1 MSNSIQ
7 SHSVGRSQTLSNF
20 QVRHYCQTRSKVRV
34 IHGSQTWPNY
44 NCQTWLKFLVLLPIA
59 VTFLLPHKNGSN
71 KTSCRLLV
79 RFRGKACCLHLRRS
93 SRSVLGI
100 PHKNTITTNAVKT
113 SNHAKLH
120 VHLRHVQLQW
130 STVTQNKKKNNS
142 CGRSIDFWPL

>member
-34 IHGSQTWPNY
+34 IHRSQTWPNY

-79 RFRGKACCLHLRRS
+79 RFRGKRAASIFGEVQEVFLEYPTRIQSPQTLLKLQIMQNYTYIYDTS
-93 SRSVLGI
+93 SCNG
-100 PHKNTITTNAVKT
+100 
-113 SNHAKLH
+113 
-120 VHLRHVQLQW
+120 QQ
-130 STVTQNKKKNNS
+130 
-142 CGRSIDFWPL
+142 